1 LGNAI
6 STKVSNLTTTKYNL
20 IKIIPAILW
29 SGIIFFLC
37 FLPGSALPKEDWLD
51 KIYFD
56 KIVHA
61 VLYFVLFFL
70 ILRIFN
76 AKTTGTFSTAS
87 ALCITQGIL
96 IEFVQGSSLIQH
108 RSFDIWDI
116 AANVFGVII
125 GIIFAKNYWLSS

>member
-1 LGNAI
+1 MNNSNKI
-6 STKVSNLTTTKYNL
+6 S
-20 IKIIPAILW
+20 KIIPAILW

-61 VLYFVLFFL
+61 VLYFVLFLL

-76 AKTTGTFSTAS
+76 AKNTGAFSTAS
-87 ALCITQGIL
+87 ALCISQGIL
-96 IEFVQGSSLIQH
+96 IEFVQSSSLIQH
-108 RSFDIWDI
+108 RSFDVWDI
-116 AANVFGVII
+116 AANVFGVILA
-125 GIIFAKNYWLSS
+125 IFFTKHYLLSS

>member
-1 LGNAI
+1 VRNLA
-6 STKVSNLTTTKYNL
+6 STKYKLK
-20 IKIIPAILW
+20 KIIPALLW
-29 SGIIFFLC
+29 SGIIFIVC

-70 ILRIFN
+70 ILRIYT
-76 AKTTGTFSTAS
+76 AKTPAAYLMAS
-87 ALCITQGIL
+87 ALCIVQGIL
-96 IEFVQGSSLIQH
+96 IEYVQGSSIIQH

-116 AANVFGVII
+116 AANIFGVIFA
-125 GIIFAKNYWLSS
+125 IFICRKKHKTI

>member
-1 LGNAI
+1 VRNLA
-6 STKVSNLTTTKYNL
+6 STKYKPK
-20 IKIIPAILW
+20 KIIPAILW

-70 ILRIFN
+70 ILRISTI
-76 AKTTGTFSTAS
+76 KTSAAILTAT
-87 ALCITQGIL
+87 ALCIVQGIL
-96 IEFVQGSSLIQH
+96 IELVQGSSWIQH

-125 GIIFAKNYWLSS
+125 GIFLFRQKHKTI

>member
-1 LGNAI
+1 MRNLA
-6 STKVSNLTTTKYNL
+6 STKYKPK
-20 IKIIPAILW
+20 KIIPAILW

-70 ILRIFN
+70 ILRIFTI
-76 AKTTGTFSTAS
+76 KTSAAILTAT
-87 ALCITQGIL
+87 ALCIVQGIL
-96 IEFVQGSSLIQH
+96 IELVQGSSWIQH

-125 GIIFAKNYWLSS
+125 GIFLFRQKHKTI

>member
-1 LGNAI
+1 LNNTNKI
-6 STKVSNLTTTKYNL
+6 S
-20 IKIIPAILW
+20 KIIPAILW

-61 VLYFVLFFL
+61 VLYLVLFFL
-70 ILRIFN
+70 ILRIFS
-76 AKTTGTFSTAS
+76 AKTTAAFLTTSS
-87 ALCITQGIL
+87 LCIAQGIL

-108 RSFDIWDI
+108 RSFDSWDI
-116 AANVFGVII
+116 AANVFGVILA
-125 GIIFAKNYWLSS
+125 IFFTKHYLLSS

>member
-1 LGNAI
+1 MLKQ
-6 STKVSNLTTTKYNL
+6 SQPTRL
-20 IKIIPAILW
+20 KIIPAILW

-70 ILRIFN
+70 IIRIFEN
-76 AKTTGTFSTAS
+76 KTFTAILTAS
-87 ALCITQGIL
+87 ALCIAQGIL
-96 IEFVQGSSLIQH
+96 IEFVQGSSFIEH
-108 RSFDIWDI
+108 RSFDVYDI
-116 AANVFGVII
+116 AANIFGVIS
-125 GIIFAKNYWLSS
+125 GIIMVNKKHKTI